1 MKKFSLLGLVLA
13 FAVVISA
20 LVLRETLHTV
30 AYIDAQ
36 VSSTELS
43 STSGASFFK
52 RNGRVAGA
60 ATCGLTDSLLR
71 TLPNLTVPARGG
83 NYTDPTFG
91 CKITRLSNA
100 TVEGSSYVMHAY
112 SSVNPFN
119 SDNTMVLLEKSG
131 GILHVRDLLGNTVKD
146 NLHNFGILPSSNPV
160 WSRTDPNVIYF
171 HPVSSNQVK
180 KYNLSTNA
188 VTTEYTFSSYAQISF
203 GNGEGDISWDG
214 NYLPILADGRYG
226 FIYNINAKTVV
237 GPKDLLGPTSTGG
250 SGGEAPDVVDLTTKN
265 KFVYLWAGSGSGVSF
280 FDNQLNFIRRALN
293 YSGHSDRAEDLD
305 GSEILVITNS
315 ADASPIADCQN
326 GIVKSNLALGTQTCL
341 QQLDWSLA
349 VHISCNN
356 GNQGWCI
363 VSTYDPSH
371 AGAWKAYT
379 DEILLVNLNSSQ
391 TIRLAHTRS
400 SNSAYERFPR
410 AALSGNGRYVLFDS
424 DMRGANV
431 DTYLLD
437 LQNGS
442 TPPLPA
448 PVDTEAPSVPNNL
461 SGTALSSSQINLS
474 WSPATDNVGVVGYKI
489 YRSGAQIATSTT
501 ANYQN
506 TNLSPSTSYSYTVSA
521 FDAAGNVSA
530 QSASVTVLSLPI
542 ADVAPP
548 QLNGIQAVNLGS
560 RSATIVWQTNEGAT
574 TRVEFGRTSAYGTL
588 SVLNVNLVT
597 SHSVTLSGLAR
608 NTTYHFRVLSKDA
621 AGNSAVSGDYTFTT
635 RKK

>member
-442 TPPLPA
+442 TTPSPSPSPTPTSTPLPSLPPPPPCSNLTGYA
-448 PVDTEAPSVPNNL
+448 SNCNSQGVPIL
-461 SGTALSSSQINLS
+461 SLIQSALSQTNISVSINLPTS
-474 WSPATDNVGVVGYKI
+474 PVNVIYNTGYYWSQTRNQWVSFTFDGMPY
-489 YRSGAQIATSTT
+489 SGSTT
-501 ANYQN
+501 W
-506 TNLSPSTSYSYTVSA
+506 L
-521 FDAAGNVSA
+521 
-530 QSASVTVLSLPI
+530 
-542 ADVAPP
+542 
-548 QLNGIQAVNLGS
+548 
-560 RSATIVWQTNEGAT
+560 
-574 TRVEFGRTSAYGTL
+574 
-588 SVLNVNLVT
+588 
-597 SHSVTLSGLAR
+597 
-608 NTTYHFRVLSKDA
+608 KDA
-621 AGNSAVSGDYTFTT
+621 ATTNLIIPRSDLRIGANYIITWDYIKNNTCWTGPAGICGTGKWRVAVFNI
-635 RKK
+635 K